1 MTSSPLPPRSWLSR
15 LFLTPGEPR
24 LRAGW
29 RILGHFMLMIVF
41 FTIGSFALAPLYLLA
56 PQYLLLGS
64 QVVSFFVITLSIPIA
79 RRWLDR
85 RSFTSLGLHWDRQAA
100 RDLVVG
106 LCLPVLMIGGIFL
119 MELAF
124 GWLEVDGFAWQKF
137 SPIVILR
144 ETALIGLIFILVGWQ
159 EELLTRGYWL
169 VNLSEGVGMPLAV
182 ILTSVVFAVGHAVN
196 PNSSWVSTLGL
207 VLAGLF
213 FAYAFLATRQL
224 WLPIGLHIAWN
235 FMEGPIFGFPVS
247 GITDFLPLIQHTD
260 RGPAL
265 ITGGAF
271 GPEAGLIQIPA
282 LLLGVLIIHFY
293 TRGRLSVPG
302 AHPAPVEP
310 AS

>member
-1 MTSSPLPPRSWLSR
+1 MDTSPMQPRSWLGR
-15 LFLTPGEPR
+15 IFLSPSEPR

-41 FTIGSFALAPLYLLA
+41 FTIGSFALTPLYLLA

-64 QVVSFFVITLSIPIA
+64 QIVSFLVITLSVPIA

-85 RSFTSLGLHWDRQAA
+85 RSFASLGLHWDQYAA
-100 RDLVVG
+100 RDLALG
-106 LCLPVLMIGGIFL
+106 LGLPVLMFGSIFFI
-119 MELAF
+119 ELAF
-124 GWLEVDGFAWQKF
+124 GWLVVDGFAWQTF
-137 SPIVILR
+137 SPSVILR
-144 ETALIGLIFILVGWQ
+144 ETAVIGFMFILVGWQ

-169 VNLSEGVGMPLAV
+169 VNLSEGLGMPLAV
-182 ILTSVVFAVGHAVN
+182 ILTSVVFAVGHAFN

-213 FAYAFLATRQL
+213 FAYAYLATRQL

-235 FMEGPIFGFPVS
+235 FLEGPIFGFPVS
-247 GITDFLPLIQHTD
+247 GVTDFLPLIQHTD
-260 RGPAL
+260 IGPAL

-282 LLLGVLIIHFY
+282 LLLGVLVIHFY
-293 TRGRLSVPG
+293 TRGRLSMPG
-302 AHPAPVEP
+302 AHPIPVEP
-310 AS
+310 AA

>member
-1 MTSSPLPPRSWLSR
+1 
-15 LFLTPGEPR
+15 
-24 LRAGW
+24 
-29 RILGHFMLMIVF
+29 MLMIVF